1 MKKLKNK
8 VFFIIYLILTIFLVT
23 VLVVSSYQNY
33 NRQIE
38 NIKTALFRMD
48 ENRNVNNNFFDI
60 NNIEPSNEILEN
72 KTNINLIQ
80 PPESTNSQPQIF
92 MDSRIYAVRLDE
104 NNNIIEIIN
113 HTPDDVNENNI
124 KKLAQEII
132 GKKEVERFKIT
143 NLMFDNYSYLFLKE
157 KNSLIIMDNSN
168 AQDIVTQSFKT
179 ALIIFVVLEFVII
192 YISKKL
198 TGWIIKP
205 VIETFDKQKQFIED
219 ASHELKTPLAVIMAS
234 SEALENEPTE
244 TKWLDNIKSESERMN
259 NLVTDLLEMAKSEN
273 GIKEHYVVENLSKA
287 VEISVLTFENLIFEK
302 KIKLHYDI
310 QENILLSCNSNQIK
324 QLVSIL
330 IDNAIKH
337 SSINGEIIINLKKE
351 KGNIVLNVT
360 NKGKEIPKQEREK
373 IFERF
378 YRLDESRNRN
388 DNRYG
393 LGLAIAKNI
402 ATNHDGTIQVNC
414 ENGYTTF
421 KVIIKLQN

>member
-1 MKKLKNK
+1 MKKLKSK
-8 VFFIIYLILTIFLVT
+8 VFLVIFLILTMFLVT
-23 VLVVSSYQNY
+23 ILVVSSYQNY
-33 NRQIE
+33 KSQID

-48 ENRNVNNNFFDI
+48 ETRNIMNNAV
-60 NNIEPSNEILEN
+60 PSILFEN
-72 KTNINLIQ
+72 V
-80 PPESTNSQPQIF
+80 NSQPRIF
-92 MDSRIYAVRLDE
+92 MDSRIYAVRLDTS
-104 NNNIIEIIN
+104 NNVIEIIN
-113 HTPDDVNENNI
+113 YTPDDVNENKI
-124 KKLAQEII
+124 TKIVQKIISQKEI
-132 GKKEVERFKIT
+132 ETFKIS
-143 NLMFDNYSYLFLKE
+143 NLIFNDYSYLFLKE
-157 KNSLIIMDNSN
+157 RNTIIIMDNSN
-168 AQDIVTQSFKT
+168 AQSIVIQSVRT
-179 ALIIFVVLEFVII
+179 SLILFIILELVII

-198 TGWIIKP
+198 TNWIIKP
-205 VIETFDKQKQFIED
+205 VIETFDKQKQFVED
-219 ASHELKTPLAVIMAS
+219 ASHERKTPLSVIIAS

-259 NLVTDLLEMAKSEN
+259 NLITDLLEMARSEN

-287 VEISVLTFENLIFEK
+287 VEMSVLTFESLIFEK
-302 KIKLHYDI
+302 QIELHYDI
-310 QENILLSCNSNQIK
+310 EENIILLCNSNQIK
-324 QLVSIL
+324 QLISIL

-337 SSINGEIIINLKKE
+337 SVENGEIIINLKKE

-402 ATNHDGTIQVNC
+402 VTNHDGTIQVNC

-421 KVIIKLQN
+421 KVILKAQNQ